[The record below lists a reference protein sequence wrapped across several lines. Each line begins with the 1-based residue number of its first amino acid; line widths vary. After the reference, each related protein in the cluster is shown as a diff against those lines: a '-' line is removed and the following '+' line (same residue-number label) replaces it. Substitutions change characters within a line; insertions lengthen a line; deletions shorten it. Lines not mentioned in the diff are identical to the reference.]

1 LASLAPA
8 KLKLDDQGIALPSA
22 GLPGILSRAPCTCR
36 NAAREEVVSRRSP
49 VVPTVTIR
57 YRRPPDRE
65 HTFEQL
71 LVAET
76 PEVTITLLEAAEI
89 EEPKLVSGAPIL
101 EPGSP
106 ILWFTFPGAWHD
118 VGRLHLAD
126 GTFTGFYAN
135 VLTPV
140 RMSGRRWETTDL
152 FLDVWRGADGGV
164 ELLDEDELAAAAE
177 RGWLD
182 AQTVGRARAEAERLL
197 IAAREGSWPSALVH
211 EWDLARALSARG
223 ALATDSRS

>member
-1 LASLAPA
+1 M
-8 KLKLDDQGIALPSA
+8 PS
-22 GLPGILSRAPCTCR
+22 
-36 NAAREEVVSRRSP
+36 
-49 VVPTVTIR
+49 VTIR

-65 HTFEQL
+65 ECFTQL
-71 LVAET
+71 FVAET
-76 PEVTITLLEAAEI
+76 AEASITLLEAAEI
-89 EEPKLVSGAPIL
+89 GEPKRVGGTTIL

-118 VGRLHLAD
+118 VGRFHLAD
-126 GTFTGFYAN
+126 GSFTGFYAN

-140 RMSGRRWETTDL
+140 EMNGREWETTDL
-152 FLDVWRGADGGV
+152 FLDVWRGADERV
-164 ELLDEDELAAAAE
+164 ELLDEDELAIAAE

-182 AQTVGRARAEAERLL
+182 AETVGRARAEAERLL
-197 IAAREGSWPSALVH
+197 AAAREGSWPSALVN